1 MHDDKKAVL
10 ADASDDTRH
19 EFSFYLR
26 DLAMGQWHI
35 TRSGLERYGARY
47 ARIGVDLRQVRAEA
61 DAEAAWQAGL
71 RHAIS
76 DFAREAKGRCPELDR
91 IFSTLP
97 RWEEG
102 ERHE

>member
-1 MHDDKKAVL
+1 MLDDKKAVL
-10 ADASDDTRH
+10 ANASDDTGH

-26 DLAMGQWHI
+26 DLSTGQLHI

-47 ARIGVDLRQVRAEA
+47 ARIGVDLRTVRTEA

-71 RHAIS
+71 RHDIR

-91 IFSTLP
+91 IFSTVP
-97 RWEEG
+97 GWEVED
-102 ERHE
+102 